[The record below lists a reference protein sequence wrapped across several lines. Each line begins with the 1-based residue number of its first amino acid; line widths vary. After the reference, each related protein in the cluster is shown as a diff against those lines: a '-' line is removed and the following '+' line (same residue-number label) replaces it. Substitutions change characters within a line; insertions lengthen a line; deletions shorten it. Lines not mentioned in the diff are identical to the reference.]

1 MARNE
6 QKKFIIFIVISILNW
21 LFIFFLLN
29 SATESTVSIVLS
41 QRSRLAV
48 AVTAQRIFGFAEYP
62 FLLYVCSPRLR
73 HSELKLIKSQK
84 IIVHKMYSRAI
95 NSISDNENRIINNE
109 MNK

>member
-6 QKKFIIFIVISILNW
+6 QKKIYYFHRDKHFKLIIYIL
-21 LFIFFLLN
+21 
-29 SATESTVSIVLS
+29 SS
-41 QRSRLAV
+41 QFSDRVNNVNRAEPAFSSHRRSV
-48 AVTAQRIFGFAEYP
+48 FSFFAEYP
-62 FLLYVCSPRLR
+62 FLLYVCSSRLW

-95 NSISDNENRIINNE
+95 NFISDNENRIINNE